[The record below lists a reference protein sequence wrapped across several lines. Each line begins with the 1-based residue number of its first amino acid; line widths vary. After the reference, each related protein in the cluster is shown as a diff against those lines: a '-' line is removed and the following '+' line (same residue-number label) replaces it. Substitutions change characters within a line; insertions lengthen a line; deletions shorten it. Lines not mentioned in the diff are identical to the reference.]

1 MKVYIIFF
9 KNIKFLFYVIFFSG
23 KQSPAKL
30 LPYKRGPTA
39 TYMAHIEQMSGRR
52 MLQDVINRNTI
63 I

>member
-1 MKVYIIFF
+1 MLFF
-9 KNIKFLFYVIFFSG
+9 FPG
-23 KQSPAKL
+23 KQSPANL

-52 MLQDVINRNTI
+52 MLQDVTNRNTI